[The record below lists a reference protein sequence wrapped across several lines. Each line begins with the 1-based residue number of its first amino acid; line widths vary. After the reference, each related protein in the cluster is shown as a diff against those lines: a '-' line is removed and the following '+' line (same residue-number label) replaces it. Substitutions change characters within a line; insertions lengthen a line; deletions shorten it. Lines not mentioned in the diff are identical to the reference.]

1 MADKVERRA
10 PRRRVLKDAKIVY
23 LNNWTVVSC
32 RVRDVSDSG
41 ARLICGDQAAVPGE
55 FRFMFT
61 GEKTCR
67 LAEVVWRRG
76 DLIGIRFTGPAEAA
90 PVFRTQALSPAG
102 A

>member
-1 MADKVERRA
+1 MTAVVDRRA

-32 RVRDVSDSG
+32 RVRDVSASG
-41 ARLICGDQAAVPGE
+41 ARIICGDQAAVPGE

-61 GEKTCR
+61 GEKYCR
-67 LAEVVWRRG
+67 LSEVIWRRG
-76 DLIGIRFTGPAEAA
+76 ELIGIRFTGPPEPA
-90 PVFRTQALSPAG
+90 PVFRTPALSTAG